1 MSAFFLVAYSALSVP
16 AVLAGLA
23 VTQLTLSSTFTI
35 FGTAV
40 AVLALVVALQ
50 AWRMRPTSPR
60 ALPGTTTLRCASQRN
75 EI

>member
-1 MSAFFLVAYSALSVP
+1 VAYSALSVP
-16 AVLAGLA
+16 AVLGGLA

-40 AVLALVVALQ
+40 AVLALVVAFQ

-60 ALPGTTTLRCASQRN
+60 ALPGTTTLPCASSTD
-75 EI
+75 EL